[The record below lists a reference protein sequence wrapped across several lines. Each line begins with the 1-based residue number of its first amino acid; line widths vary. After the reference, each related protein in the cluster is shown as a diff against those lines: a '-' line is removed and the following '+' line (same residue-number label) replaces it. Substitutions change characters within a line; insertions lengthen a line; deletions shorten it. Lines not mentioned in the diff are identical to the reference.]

1 MTHTTRTAGR
11 GSTHMPSENDFAR
24 IRAEML
30 MQQAESPSYDDGA
43 SLLMRDPAMME
54 VGLFGRRPPK
64 PMEPPVNL
72 SRRGIIGLGQAA
84 PENLPAVRSSDI
96 PLPPSSTLPA
106 PLSTP
111 GATQPARPPIQQPT
125 PPHTPT
131 PLEALA
137 QKAINAPMSRR
148 EVLQRAGQA
157 AVNQMLP
164 TPKIADVVPEI
175 AAPLAPLSPLM
186 QAAKAAEAVQ
196 SAFTPNALIDAYLGK
211 YAVERAEGAYA
222 NAPAET
228 AQGMWILSRKYLKD
242 RLPPEDVQKLD
253 RIAETP
259 DGEYTQGSSEDIS
272 EKRADMLYEKM
283 LKHLKTLKPHE
294 QLDVVENMYQMN
306 GDPAETAEDVGVFLQ
321 QGPWSTGG
329 KKYKKP
335 DIKQDELE
343 KYLSDMYDNA
353 YPSKE

>member
-1 MTHTTRTAGR
+1 
-11 GSTHMPSENDFAR
+11 MPSENDFAR

-30 MQQAESPSYDDGA
+30 MQQSESPSYDDGA
-43 SLLMRDPAMME
+43 SLLMQDPNMMR

-72 SRRGIIGLGQAA
+72 GRRGIIGMGQAA
-84 PENLPAVRSSDI
+84 QENLPAVRPADI
-96 PLPPSSTLPA
+96 PLPSSSPLPT
-106 PLSTP
+106 PVSTP
-111 GATQPARPPIQQPT
+111 GAMQPVRPPVQQPT
-125 PPHTPT
+125 PPHTLT

-137 QKAINAPMSRR
+137 QNAINTPMSRR
-148 EVLQRAGQA
+148 EVLKRAGQT

-175 AAPLAPLSPLM
+175 VAPLAPLSPLM
-186 QAAKAAEAVQ
+186 QAAKAAETVQ
-196 SAFTPNALIDAYLGK
+196 SAFTPNALIDAYLSK

-228 AQGMWILSRKYLKD
+228 AQSMWILSRKYLKD
-242 RLPPEDVQKLD
+242 RLPPEDVLKLD

-259 DGEYTQGSSEDIS
+259 DGKYVQDSSEDIS

-294 QLDVVENMYQMN
+294 QLDVVENMYMMD
-306 GDPAETAEDVGVFLQ
+306 GDPAETAEDVGVFLE

-329 KKYKKP
+329 KKYKRP
-335 DIKQDELE
+335 NIKQSELE

-353 YPSKE
+353 YPSKLND